1 MEFTLKCSMN
11 FVPITVISNDQ
22 HGSLIKVGRY
32 PAINN
37 RIVGTPQKCL
47 AFLQRNNQCCFSI
60 IQKYQ
65 L

>member
-1 MEFTLKCSMN
+1 MEFTLKRSMN

-47 AFLQRNNQCCFSI
+47 AFFTE
-60 IQKYQ
+60 K
-65 L
+65 